1 MSKYKSFEL
10 KKDVL
15 YYSAAERDDEKMFFV
30 IKINQI
36 DEEALIVT
44 LFLRVFD
51 HNNVLKFIGTLFN
64 VETTLAQ
71 LDEKLHSP
79 VIFRLASKKEKRLFN
94 KIMNINYQ

>member
-44 LFLRVFD
+44 LFL
-51 HNNVLKFIGTLFN
+51 
-64 VETTLAQ
+64 
-71 LDEKLHSP
+71 
-79 VIFRLASKKEKRLFN
+79 
-94 KIMNINYQ
+94 